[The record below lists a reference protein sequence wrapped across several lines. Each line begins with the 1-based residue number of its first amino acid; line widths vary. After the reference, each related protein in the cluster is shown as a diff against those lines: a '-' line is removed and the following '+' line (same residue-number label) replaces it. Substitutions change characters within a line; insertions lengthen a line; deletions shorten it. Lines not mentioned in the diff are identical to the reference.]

1 MIEIRRTAEF
11 LEFVSDLRDARA
23 SVKLPDALIGWNKAI
38 PEMSKLLAK
47 ASAKCAST
55 MVQVTEFIFVSVVR
69 FWSFCSVA
77 AIRKAKKQISN

>member
-1 MIEIRRTAEF
+1 MIEIRRTAVF

-23 SVKLPDALIGWNKAI
+23 SVKIARRIDRLEQGNLGDVK
-38 PEMSKLLAK
+38 AK

-77 AIRKAKKQISN
+77 ATRKAKKQISN